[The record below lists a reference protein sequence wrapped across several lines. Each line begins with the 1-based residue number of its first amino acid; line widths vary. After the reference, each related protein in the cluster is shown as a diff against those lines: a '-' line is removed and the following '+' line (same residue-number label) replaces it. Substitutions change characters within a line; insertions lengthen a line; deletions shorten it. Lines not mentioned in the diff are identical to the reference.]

1 VADKST
7 IARPYARA
15 VFQLARESGG
25 FEQWSQRLAIGAA
38 GLRNE
43 QVRQLLDDPRRTFA
57 AQVDVMLDL
66 CGEPNAPDLAN
77 FFRTL
82 ADNGRLGVLP
92 EIAAAY
98 EAMRDEAEGRI
109 EVEVR
114 SAEPISDAI
123 RASLKSALER
133 RLERAVELQNV
144 IDPSLIGGAII
155 RAGDLVIDGSVHGR
169 LQGLAT
175 ALKR

>member
-1 VADKST
+1 M
-7 IARPYARA
+7 RR
-15 VFQLARESGG
+15 
-25 FEQWSQRLAIGAA
+25 
-38 GLRNE
+38 
-43 QVRQLLDDPRRTFA
+43 LLDDPRRPPRKQA
-57 AQVDVMLDL
+57 ELLLDL
-66 CGEPNAPDLAN
+66 CGEPEAQELRNLLMM
-77 FFRTL
+77 L

-98 EAMRDEAEGRI
+98 ETLRAEAEGRI

-114 SAEPISDAI
+114 SAEPISDAM

-133 RLERAVELQNV
+133 RLQRAVELENV

-169 LQGLAT
+169 LQGLAS
-175 ALKR
+175 ALKRRKNAGGASAPIP